1 MNDSFKYKVVN
12 VIAGIA
18 LTAFSVLQS
27 FKPFPL
33 NKTDEITALQLI
45 YRLPVSMKQVNGVFE
60 TVYLIDSIGI
70 FYCKDF
76 ILYRLPTTNDWET
89 NLTVKES
96 EPYFIRRK
104 GDDKGYFLK
113 NVEAEAVTYPADSFL
128 SKNAMSNLGFN
139 APDDKTWLLA
149 KSVKDHR
156 KQEYVEV
163 YAARQQNQ
171 GMKPDSLYLY
181 YSDWPKR
188 YSYSLSPDLDSSKGI
203 KLYKTRM
210 VFNKRPE
217 GPPREFSWE
226 LKEVST
232 EEMQAI
238 QNKIEHFIKE
248 LY

>member
-12 VIAGIA
+12 VIAVIA

-76 ILYRLPTTNDWET
+76 ILYRLPTTKDWET

-139 APDDKTWLLA
+139 
-149 KSVKDHR
+149 R
-156 KQEYVEV
+156 
-163 YAARQQNQ
+163 
-171 GMKPDSLYLY
+171 
-181 YSDWPKR
+181 
-188 YSYSLSPDLDSSKGI
+188 
-203 KLYKTRM
+203 TR
-210 VFNKRPE
+210 
-217 GPPREFSWE
+217 
-226 LKEVST
+226 
-232 EEMQAI
+232 
-238 QNKIEHFIKE
+238 
-248 LY
+248 